1 MAAPEKTNWKVYG
14 KRSAGELIGTQPA
27 TLAHKIKKMGIK
39 NPLEETEYHYS
50 VIHMK

>member
-39 NPLEETEYHYS
+39 IRLKKRDIITPLFT
-50 VIHMK
+50 